1 MAQLLQ
7 TFRDNLTK
15 FNRQHKL
22 WMYISI
28 LFIISRIVLF
38 FSWDEIQSVH
48 SNLLVWTVGILAF
61 LTAAVWWIWTM
72 LLVQK
77 VLTHQ
82 IDVAEILKD
91 ITTDIKEI
99 RSEVSDLNKK
109 DLLDQ

>member
-1 MAQLLQ
+1 M
-7 TFRDNLTK
+7 
-15 FNRQHKL
+15 
-22 WMYISI
+22 
-28 LFIISRIVLF
+28 LF
-38 FSWDEIQSVH
+38 FSWDEIQSVQ
-48 SNLLVWTVGILAF
+48 SNILVWTVGIIAF
-61 LTAAVWWIWTM
+61 LTAAAWWIWTM